1 MRRSAHNRGSS
12 DRARSLRT
20 AGGGNALSVATRI
33 DAPEAR
39 DAVAGGAQLVDV
51 LPRSIF
57 DQEHLPGAISLPLE
71 TLDAKSAEKTLDPQ
85 RAIIVYCFDQ
95 H

>member
-1 MRRSAHNRGSS
+1 
-12 DRARSLRT
+12 
-20 AGGGNALSVATRI
+20 VPERI
-33 DAPEAR
+33 DAVQAHALVAR
-39 DAVAGGAQLVDV
+39 GVQLVDV

-71 TLDAKSAEKTLDPQ
+71 ALDRTTANSALDPQ
-85 RAIIVYCFDQ
+85 KTTIVYCFDQ